1 METTSAPLKP
11 ADARK
16 MARISM
22 SPLTNSVEELNA
34 VTDWFFDPSRSEA
47 SNKGT
52 FVVVVDDF
60 YDEPDAVR
68 DLALQQD
75 FVRYSPPSIEQ
86 VGPDVAD
93 QFQELRG
100 TWLSTALFVFMGQP
114 VRHPIDG
121 FAYRP
126 MSLLHRLTDV
136 VGERILL
143 DTWESGGDG
152 WNGVFHLIGDDWAVG
167 RGNIHH
173 HYKPGDVER
182 GWSGLVYLSPDAI
195 PSAGTSI
202 WRDRRTGGCI
212 AAYGAKFERDEN
224 NFEMALLIENRYNRL
239 VLFRESVL
247 HRVEHGFGHGKDSRL
262 TQTFFFRTAV
272 PSPTD

>member
-1 METTSAPLKP
+1 MLKQ
-11 ADARK
+11 ADARQT
-16 MARISM
+16 ADISV
-22 SPLTNSVEELNA
+22 SPLTTSVEELNA
-34 VTDWFFDPSRSEA
+34 MADWFFDPLRSEA
-47 SNKGT
+47 ENKRP
-52 FVVVVDDF
+52 FVIIVDDF

-68 DLALQQD
+68 DLALRQD
-75 FVRYSPPSIEQ
+75 FVQYSPPSIEQ
-86 VGPDVAD
+86 VGQDIAN

-100 TWLSTALFVFMGQP
+100 TWLSTALFVFMGQA
-114 VRHPIDG
+114 VRRPIDG

-126 MSLLHRLTDV
+126 MSLLDRLTDV

-173 HYKPGDVER
+173 HYKSGDVDR
-182 GWSGLVYLSPDAI
+182 GWSGLVYLSPDAT

-202 WRDRRTGGCI
+202 WRDRHTGGCV
-212 AAYGAKFERDEN
+212 AAYGAKFESDEN
-224 NFEMALLIENRYNRL
+224 HFEMALLLENRYNRL

-247 HRVEHGFGHGKDSRL
+247 HRVEHGFGCGKSSRL

-272 PSPTD
+272 PAPTVDKHD